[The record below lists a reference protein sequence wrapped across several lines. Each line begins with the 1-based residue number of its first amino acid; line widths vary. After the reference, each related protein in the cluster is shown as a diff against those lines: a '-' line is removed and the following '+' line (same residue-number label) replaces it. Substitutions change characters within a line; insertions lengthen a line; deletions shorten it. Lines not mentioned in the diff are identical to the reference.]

1 MVDNKSNETPTSKSD
16 DGINS
21 ANSLSLT
28 SGEEIKEAG
37 TNFDSVKT
45 KEKSSYSND
54 SKSTT
59 LITRSVVGTDDDN
72 SNAHASTPTAVAPA
86 KSIPLIQ
93 TSSKSTTLSND
104 TKSKANVGSKLEK
117 ANNEI
122 ARLLQTSKISEF
134 SIIFHFFSLNTIT
147 FYLNG
152 TTRLKSL
159 ELVALNA
166 LFSDL
171 YLL

>member
-54 SKSTT
+54 S
-59 LITRSVVGTDDDN
+59 RSVVGTDDDN

-147 FYLNG
+147 FYLND
-152 TTRLKSL
+152 TTRLKKFRTCRS
-159 ELVALNA
+159 VCP
-166 LFSDL
+166 FF
-171 YLL
+171 

>member
-54 SKSTT
+54 S
-59 LITRSVVGTDDDN
+59 SVVGTDDDN